1 MTFLDTSAIY
11 ALADRGDPNHDTA
24 VERLQQLL
32 DSGEELI
39 THNYVV
45 LESIALIQSRLGVS
59 PALLFAKECATFTV
73 EWVDQSLH
81 ASGIRAL
88 QKSGKRQISLVDHVS
103 FLVMRRRAVAVVFAF
118 DPDFAAAGFQL
129 LEPS

>member
-11 ALADRGDPNHDTA
+11 ALADRGDPNHDVA
-24 VERLQQLL
+24 LDRLQQLL
-32 DSGEELI
+32 DNGEELI

-45 LESIALIQSRLGVS
+45 LESIALIQSRLGVG
-59 PALLFAKECATFTV
+59 PAISFAKECATFTI

-81 ASGIRAL
+81 ASGIREL
-88 QKSGKRQISLVDHVS
+88 QKSGKRGISLVDHIS
-103 FLVMRRRAVAVVFAF
+103 FLVMRRRTIAVAFAF

-129 LEPS
+129 LGPS

>member
-11 ALADRGDPNHDTA
+11 ALADSGDPNHDAA
-24 VERLQQLL
+24 VERLQNLL

-45 LESIALIQSRLGVS
+45 LESIALIQSRLGFI
-59 PALLFAKECATFTV
+59 PALSFAKECATFTI

-81 ASGIRAL
+81 ASGIREL

-103 FLVMRRRAVAVVFAF
+103 FLVMRRRSVAIAFAF
-118 DPDFAAAGFQL
+118 DPDFELAGFQL
-129 LEPS
+129 LDPS

>member
-45 LESIALIQSRLGVS
+45 LESIALIQSRLGFT
-59 PALLFAKECATFTV
+59 PALSFAKECATFTI

-81 ASGIRAL
+81 ASGIREL
-88 QKSGKRQISLVDHVS
+88 QKSGKRQISLVDHIS
-103 FLVMRRRAVAVVFAF
+103 FLVMRRRAVTVAFAF
-118 DPDFAAAGFQL
+118 DPDFEAAGFQL